1 VVKVLNRY
9 LYIKFIIMEKKKK
22 FQDVDITTEEMEIM
36 QIDIMNGIKKEDSRV
51 KLDTKYKSDFWDE
64 VLDDINENVI
74 NKPNTIL
81 DIRP

>member
-1 VVKVLNRY
+1 
-9 LYIKFIIMEKKKK
+9 MEKKKK

>member
-51 KLDTKYKSDFWDE
+51 KLE
-64 VLDDINENVI
+64 V
-74 NKPNTIL
+74 
-81 DIRP
+81 